1 MAFRKAAKSRT
12 KVANPARRRK
22 HRSAKAA
29 NPHRAKRRA
38 SRKRNGYMSAMGKH
52 RNGHKRRNG
61 YKRRNPEVG
70 GYKLDGMTIAMA
82 AGAGASTAMVTSL
95 LEKSGLIG
103 KLGIETE
110 ANQKIAAAAASAAV
124 GAGAAY
130 LFRGKPKVKKFFM
143 FHAVISA
150 GVAVFA
156 AAKAKTDEYA
166 TMILPAPSSDAKG
179 LYLSTGHTG
188 AFGHTAGG
196 FMSLT
201 DGRFVTDTG
210 GNFVSPARTM
220 NGY

>member
-1 MAFRKAAKSRT
+1 MAFRKAAKART
-12 KVANPARRRK
+12 KVANPARRRRK

-38 SRKRNGYMSAMGKH
+38 SRKRNGYMGAMAK
-52 RNGHKRRNG
+52 RSHKRRNG

-70 GYKLDGMTIAMA
+70 GYKLDGMTIALA

-166 TMILPAPSSDAKG
+166 TMILPASDAKG

-188 AFGHTAGG
+188 AFGHGQMAGG
-196 FMSLT
+196 YMSLT

-210 GNFVSPARTM
+210 GSFVSPSRSM